1 VRERW
6 CCVGRFLRERL
17 CVVWCVCAGVS
28 CCVLSVSE
36 VRGQQELRALR
47 EAVVREAGVLGPGWA
62 RTKVNMA
69 IFRHSAVDSV
79 GDRQVAGWYD
89 GAGRVCLGE
98 RRLGEDRWRV
108 QVTELR
114 GRVTDAHNVISLA
127 FDGAGELHVSWDHHG
142 HPLRYVRVSAGGGL
156 EPGERQVMVGR
167 DEERV
172 TYPEFYRLPDGGLL
186 FFYREGAAGA
196 GNLVLNRYRPSV
208 SGGAGVWERVQSNL
222 IDGEGERN
230 AYWQACVDGGGV
242 IHLSWVWRETP
253 DVVTNH
259 DLCYARSA
267 DGGVTWTNSAGVR
280 LLVPMTAAGSEYA
293 CRIAQGSELANQTSM
308 SVDGSGRPVIATF
321 WRGAEAGAVPQYRLV
336 YLGES
341 GWRVVQVG
349 ERTLNFERRG
359 GGTKRPPIS
368 RPLLLLDSAAG
379 SRRAVVLFR
388 DQEWGGG
395 VVAAVTGDYAGGDWE
410 YWGLTGGVGQA
421 DPLVDFGVWR
431 ERGEVHL
438 LSQLTGQGDGEREES
453 VEPTAVR
460 LLEWRVRWPDLQ

>member
-1 VRERW
+1 
-6 CCVGRFLRERL
+6 
-17 CVVWCVCAGVS
+17 VS
-28 CCVLSVSE
+28 
-36 VRGQQELRALR
+36 
-47 EAVVREAGVLGPGWA
+47 AVVRGVLSAVMLCCVVLDVPGLSQVCGQRTVREAEVRESGSLGLGWA

-69 IFRHSAVDSV
+69 IFRHSAVDSF

-89 GAGRVCLGE
+89 GEGRVCLGE
-98 RRLGEDRWRV
+98 RRLGESVWRV
-108 QVTELR
+108 EVTDLR

-127 FDGAGELHVSWDHHG
+127 FDGAGGLHMSWDHHG
-142 HPLRYVRVSAGGGL
+142 DPLRYMRVSAGGGL
-156 EPGERQVMVGR
+156 SSGERGVMLGR

-172 TYPEFYRLPDGGLL
+172 TYPEFYRLPGGDLL
-186 FFYREGAAGA
+186 FFYRDGASGA
-196 GNLVLNRYRPSV
+196 GNLVLNRYRLLPS
-208 SGGAGVWERVQSNL
+208 GVGEWQRVQSNL

-230 AYWQACVDGGGV
+230 AYWQACADGSGV

-280 LLVPMTAAGSEYA
+280 LSVPLTQSGSEYA
-293 CRIAQGSELANQTSM
+293 FRIAQGSELANQTSM
-308 SVDGSGRPVIATF
+308 SVDGAGRPVIATF
-321 WRGAEAGAVPQYRLV
+321 WRAAEAGAVPQYRLV
-336 YLGES
+336 YLSES
-341 GWRVVQVG
+341 GWRMVQVG

-368 RPLLLLDSAAG
+368 RPLLLLGGAEG

-388 DQEWGGG
+388 DEELGGG
-395 VVAAVTGDYAGGDWE
+395 VTAAVASDYELGDWQ
-410 YWGLTGGVGQA
+410 YWRLSERVGQA
-421 DPLVDFGVWR
+421 DPLVDFAVWR

-453 VEPTAVR
+453 VLPTAVR
-460 LLEWRVRWPDLQ
+460 LLEWRVVWPSAE

>member
-1 VRERW
+1 MSVW
-6 CCVGRFLRERL
+6 LGCVARFLRVWL
-17 CVVWCVCAGVS
+17 CVIFGV
-28 CCVLSVSE
+28 CVLCESE
-36 VRGQQELRALR
+36 VRGQQVLR
-47 EAVVREAGVLGPGWA
+47 EAVVREAGVLGLGWA

-69 IFRHSAVDSV
+69 IFRHSAVDSF
-79 GDRQVAGWYD
+79 GGRQVAGWYD
-89 GAGRVCLGE
+89 GEGRVCLAE

-108 QVTELR
+108 QETGLR

-156 EPGERQVMVGR
+156 EPGERRVMVGR

-186 FFYREGAAGA
+186 FFYRDGAAGS

-208 SGGAGVWERVQSNL
+208 DGVGGVWERVQGNL

-259 DLCYARSA
+259 DVCYARSV
-267 DGGVTWTNSAGVR
+267 DGGVTWTDSAGLR
-280 LLVPMTAAGSEYA
+280 LSVPMTAAGSEYA
-293 CRIAQGSELANQTSM
+293 CRVAQGSELANQTSM

-321 WRGAEAGAVPQYRLV
+321 WRGSEAGSVPQYRLV
-336 YLGES
+336 YLTES

-359 GGTKRPPIS
+359 SGTKRPPIS
-368 RPLLLLDSAAG
+368 RPLLLLDAAVG

-388 DQEWGGG
+388 DQEFGGG
-395 VVAAVTGDYAGGDWE
+395 VSAAVTGDYERGDWQ
-410 YWGLTGGVGQA
+410 YWRLTGVVGQA
-421 DPLVDFGVWR
+421 DPLVDFAVWR

-460 LLEWRVRWPDLQ
+460 LLEWPVCWPVAG